1 MKLATMTVSFPVV
14 EVEST
19 VQIQVP
25 RLPTVFERMVLRLCG
40 PYQNHPE
47 LRNMTFL
54 DVFQNR
60 MGVSDAQTL
69 VGPCLEELMMLGVL
83 ENPRSD
89 NPMTVP
95 LAGWKL
101 TELGHSLWLRKQ
113 LPGWPRD
120 VSVTHIYDPL
130 RDKLEPANDGAAARR
145 ARLTPQPQTLHF
157 EAEDFAVADLSSRV
171 QGCLPTEKH
180 DWWQSNIEV
189 SSVRS
194 NVVGTLWRNCEVQL
208 DCDSAGVLSLCAS
221 GSSDIQS
228 WLGASD
234 AELVWQRVLSL
245 ALTAPHASDR
255 RGDLH
260 GAQAVW
266 PLTQDAD
273 ADDKVM
279 GGRDVVLRVT
289 CGQAE
294 MPKVSGDLWI
304 HLSPVIDEV
313 KWRPQESGPDEPM
326 AVFPLP
332 VALSDSL
339 IGLTLSRP
347 GARPQ
352 AVTKGF
358 ATLFWAGQPR
368 DVRLAMVRDEQSSR
382 EIWAPLCAA
391 LESALYSQPDPAL
404 AAIPALW
411 APPETVMTRW
421 LSRMQTQPLLQ
432 LLSDGA
438 GFQQALIGRLDTSDR
453 EWQPAFQRLLNDAAR
468 LAAVHLGAIVS
479 SANLVAALK
488 ALKALG
494 MTDVEDLQTQLLERL
509 SPLEDLDSI
518 RELRAALGER
528 FEFPITFFAE
538 SGLRALL
545 EDALSSAKLNLCGP
559 HAFERCLVQTRIAYD
574 SVVRDIGVDAIDSCT
589 EDVSSASWLGILRR
603 IRPLAL
609 HSAKSWREASEG
621 FRLVSKGDKVWV
633 GTKLERTDKAIKLWQ
648 SYFARFLLPALPDDR
663 LAVVLDANTL
673 MDFPDLVG
681 QMAPGELAV
690 VPKSEMDLLVHLAQ
704 DKENAQ
710 AALALKAQLALQR
723 LELARVPVRC
733 ESADLGLMPAD
744 WVDNHDNRILAVALR
759 FRLSRVTLLT
769 SDQSLRKKASA
780 ERLDSSQPL
789 EYLKKC
795 NNQQWV
801 GPRGNVYNKRG

>member
-1 MKLATMTVSFPVV
+1 MKLATITVSFPVFA
-14 EVEST
+14 VEST
-19 VQIQVP
+19 VQIQAP
-25 RLPTVFERMVLRLCG
+25 RFPTVFERMVLRLCG

-47 LRNMTFL
+47 LRNMTLL

-60 MGVSDAQTL
+60 MGVSDAQAL
-69 VGPCLEELMMLGVL
+69 VGPCLEELIMLCVL

-95 LAGWKL
+95 LSGWKL

-113 LPGWPRD
+113 LPGRPRD
-120 VSVTHIYDPL
+120 VSVTHLYDPL
-130 RDKLEPANDGAAARR
+130 RDKLEPADDGAAARR
-145 ARLTPQPQTLHF
+145 ARLTPQPKALHF

-171 QGCLPTEKH
+171 QGCLPTERH

-189 SSVRS
+189 SSVSS

-208 DCDSAGVLSLCAS
+208 DSDSVGVLSLCAS

-228 WLGASD
+228 WLGAAD
-234 AELVWQRVLSL
+234 AELVWQRVLSS

-255 RGDLH
+255 REDLH

-273 ADDKVM
+273 ADANVTD
-279 GGRDVVLRVT
+279 GRDVVLRVT
-289 CGQAE
+289 CGQAATR
-294 MPKVSGDLWI
+294 KVSSTVWI

-313 KWRPQESGPDEPM
+313 KWRSQEGGADEPI

-332 VALSDSL
+332 VALPDSL

-347 GARPQ
+347 GALPQ

-382 EIWAPLCAA
+382 EIWAPLCAT
-391 LESALYSQPDPAL
+391 LESALYAQPNPAL

-411 APPETVMTRW
+411 APPETVMVRW

-432 LLSDGA
+432 LLSDA
-438 GFQQALIGRLDTSDR
+438 PGFQRALVGGSATSDR
-453 EWQPAFQRLLNDAAR
+453 DWQTACQSLLIEAAR
-468 LAAVHLGAIVS
+468 QGAMHLGATIS
-479 SANLVAALK
+479 SANLIATLK
-488 ALKALG
+488 ALRELG
-494 MTDVEDLQTQLLERL
+494 MTDVEDLQKQLLEHL
-509 SPLEDLDSI
+509 TPLEGLDSI
-518 RELRAALGER
+518 RELRAALGNK
-528 FEFPITFFAE
+528 FEFPIAFFAE

-574 SVVRDIGVDAIDSCT
+574 SVVRDIGVDAIDRCT
-589 EDVSSASWLGILRR
+589 EDVSSAAWLGILRR

-621 FRLVSKGDKVWV
+621 FRMVSKGDKVWV

-648 SYFARFLLPALPDDR
+648 SYFARFLLPALPDER

-690 VPKSEMDLLVHLAQ
+690 VPKSEMDLLVNLAQ
-704 DKENAQ
+704 DKEDAQ

-723 LELARVPVRC
+723 LKLARVPVRC

-744 WVDNHDNRILAVALR
+744 WVDSHDNGILAVALR

-769 SDQSLRKKASA
+769 SDQSLQKKASA
-780 ERLDSSQPL
+780 EGLESSQPL
-789 EYLKKC
+789 EYLKKR

-801 GPRGNVYNKRG
+801 GSRGNVYNKRG